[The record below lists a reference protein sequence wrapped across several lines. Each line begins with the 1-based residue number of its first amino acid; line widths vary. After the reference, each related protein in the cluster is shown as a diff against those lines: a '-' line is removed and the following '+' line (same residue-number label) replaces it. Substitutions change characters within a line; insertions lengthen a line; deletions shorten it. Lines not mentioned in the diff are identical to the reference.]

1 DGKEILCQIH
11 LEEEVVVT
19 RGDRFIL
26 RKPTPIETM
35 GGGWVVEP
43 EANKHRFGQATIY
56 ELMLKKEGS
65 PTDRVK
71 SLLKEKLALTR
82 EDILKQVSISEEEW
96 DEVSADL
103 LKMENG
109 FFALHSTF
117 NQVKENIIEL
127 LEGFHL
133 RLPMRIGINKAE
145 IISELKH
152 RYPVTML
159 EDAIIALHQ
168 AEEIKVMDQYL
179 SLVDK
184 TPSLPPQYKV
194 RLENVEKELREQ
206 GLEVGYWN
214 ELIKQHHIPQ
224 DLQSEFYNYLI

>member
-1 DGKEILCQIH
+1 
-11 LEEEVVVT
+11 
-19 RGDRFIL
+19 
-26 RKPTPIETM
+26 
-35 GGGWVVEP
+35 
-43 EANKHRFGQATIY
+43 
-56 ELMLKKEGS
+56 
-65 PTDRVK
+65 
-71 SLLKEKLALTR
+71 
-82 EDILKQVSISEEEW
+82 
-96 DEVSADL
+96 
-103 LKMENG
+103 MENG

-184 TPSLPPQYKV
+184 TTSLPPQYKG

-206 GLEVGYWN
+206 RLEVGYWN

-224 DLQSEFYNYLI
+224 DLQSEFYNYLIETNRAYILDDGRLITKHAVDEACSKLEAHTKLEDFTLQIARDARSEEHTSELQSRFDIVCRLLL